1 MRISIMNMTIN
12 TTSVFPSPV
21 EKEIFDQFETELR
34 KLINHH
40 SMEKY
45 CKLPDHVI
53 AKHLR
58 NSFESLANTQYT
70 GSEYFR
76 I

>member
-1 MRISIMNMTIN
+1 MNVTVNIAP
-12 TTSVFPSPV
+12 PSPHPA
-21 EKEIFDQFETELR
+21 EEIKFDQFETELR
-34 KLINHH
+34 KLINSL

-53 AKHLR
+53 AKYLR
-58 NSFESLANTQYT
+58 NSFENFANTQFT

>member
-1 MRISIMNMTIN
+1 MNMTVN
-12 TTSVFPSPV
+12 VTQTSPHPV
-21 EKEIFDQFETELR
+21 EEIKFDQFETELR
-34 KLINHH
+34 KLIDSL

-45 CKLPDHVI
+45 CKLPDHII
-53 AKHLR
+53 AKYLR
-58 NSFESLANTQYT
+58 NSFENLANTQST